1 MKQSRKGLTTLD
13 SLGVL
18 GIAVILELLVLYKAG
33 KEILHEVGI
42 SGSGIDPLTKS
53 FAYLNRAKPATK
65 LVFMEDLVATS
76 GGLLAMIA
84 IIISHYSGLGQ
95 VEGLASIIIGLMMFY
110 VVGRV
115 FLENAR
121 GALGETDD
129 IMRGNIAEIVLADS
143 SIKDIQRLDVTK
155 EGEHLHVEVEIEVD
169 PTLTIAEVDDI
180 KDRLERLIY
189 AQKGVTSVVI
199 EFDEDD
205 QIREWT

>member
-1 MKQSRKGLTTLD
+1 
-13 SLGVL
+13 
-18 GIAVILELLVLYKAG
+18 
-33 KEILHEVGI
+33 
-42 SGSGIDPLTKS
+42 
-53 FAYLNRAKPATK
+53 
-65 LVFMEDLVATS
+65 MEDLVATS

-143 SIKDIQRLDVTK
+143 SIKDIQRLDVIK